1 MHFVFLNQYYP
12 PDAAPTGVM
21 LELVVQRLLE
31 AGHEVTVLC
40 ADGGYAADSHAVGS
54 GGHRSTWSNRTAERD
69 WSGAAG
75 AAVGVP
81 PKGAPR
87 VLRIGATKFGRG
99 SFIGKLLDYGSYY
112 FGVAWRLARLQPR
125 PERIVALTTPPYLSV
140 LARMMSKFRGADHA
154 HWVMDV
160 YPDVMTAHG
169 MLGKH
174 GLWHDVLTAAAK
186 WGMGGRRRA
195 AVLTLGPDMAERL
208 VKTTAGGG
216 EAVEWTDG
224 AAGGHAAV
232 VHWVPLWGA
241 DAAEEPVGDRQEAV
255 RSLRRERGWADD
267 ELVVMYSGNMGLG
280 HRFGE
285 ICEVMRRL
293 TGMADRDEH
302 GMPIPPAVLP
312 DTMAKTR
319 FAFFGG
325 GKRRQELEEFRQSFP
340 RPVFELHDYV
350 PRGRL
355 RDHLRSGDVHLVSL
369 APAWTGT
376 MLPSKLQGIF
386 AVERPVIFIGDPKSS
401 LARWVR
407 ESGGGWVVP
416 PGAVDQL
423 AAALEEARDPVM
435 RQRRGQAA
443 GGFAAAHFCGR
454 RNSERVAACLAR
466 C

>member
-1 MHFVFLNQYYP
+1 MHLVFLNQYYP

-21 LELVVQRLLE
+21 LESVVERLLG
-31 AGHEVTVLC
+31 AGHDVTVLC
-40 ADGGYAADSHAVGS
+40 ADGGYAQGRDQSPETGVRKPEGS
-54 GGHRSTWSNRTAERD
+54 MRIQ
-69 WSGAAG
+69 
-75 AAVGVP
+75 
-81 PKGAPR
+81 
-87 VLRIGATKFGRG
+87 RIGATKFGRG

-112 FGVAWRLARLQPR
+112 FGVAWRLACLHPR
-125 PERIVALTTPPYLSV
+125 PDRVVALTTPPYLSV
-140 LARMMSKFRGADHA
+140 LARLISKLRGADHA

-169 MLGKH
+169 MLQNNGLRH
-174 GLWHDVLTAAAK
+174 GVLTFAAK
-186 WGMGGRRRA
+186 WGMGGRRCA

-208 VKTTAGGG
+208 VEMTARGR
-216 EAVEWTDG
+216 EAVEWNDG
-224 AAGGHAAV
+224 VAGDDAAV
-232 VHWVPLWGA
+232 VHWVPLWGGA
-241 DAAEEPVGDRQEAV
+241 GEDAVDEAAGDSREAV
-255 RSLRRERGWADD
+255 RLLRRERGWADD

-293 TGMADRDEH
+293 IGMADRDEH
-302 GMPIPPAVLP
+302 GMPKHPAVLP

-325 GKRRQELEEFRQSFP
+325 GKRRQELEEFRGTFP
-340 RPVFELHDYV
+340 SPVFELHDYV

-386 AVERPVIFIGDPKSS
+386 AVQRPVIFIGDPKSS

-407 ESGGGWVVP
+407 ESGGGWVVQA
-416 PGAVDQL
+416 GAVDQL
-423 AAALEEARDPVM
+423 AAAIEEARDPVV
-435 RQRRGQAA
+435 RAQRGQAA

-454 RNSERVAACLAR
+454 RNSGRVAACLAR